1 VEIYVV
7 QPGDTLYLIAQRF
20 GTTVAA
26 LQELNRF
33 PNPDQLVVGQAIL
46 IPGPSPIPLRYT
58 VVRGDT
64 LYLIAQTFGTTVDA
78 IAQANNIADPN
89 RINIGDQLL
98 IPGWSQQ
105 TYTIRSGDTLY
116 QIANNFGIPLNL
128 LVKTNNIA
136 NPALI
141 YPGQILIIPQRSSIP
156 ARKDIETMAYFQL
169 VNLSGLE
176 RSLAQMGQYITYGV
190 MFQYPVTPQGTITIS
205 SNTTRAVDILRR
217 FNIQPLP
224 SVTNWTQDI
233 GFDPDLARTVM
244 GDTALRRQTI
254 ASILALVQQYGFAG
268 INVDFENMYPEDRP
282 LYNNF
287 IRELAETMRA
297 NGYITTIAVAPK
309 ASDLPNAPWVGA
321 FDYATLGSIVDIMF
335 IMTYEWG
342 WVGGPPMAIAPLP
355 QVRQVIQY
363 AASLMS
369 PLKIIQGVPLYGYD
383 WPLPDTPESQASA
396 VSLDNVYN
404 IAYRYGAVIN
414 YDTVAQSPWFRYIN
428 EQRVEHEVWFEDA
441 RSVQAKYLLARD
453 FNLRGVGYWGYV
465 NEPFGF
471 PQNWPILNEIFNIIK
486 YPS

>member
-7 QPGDTLYLIAQRF
+7 QPGDTLYRIAQRF

-33 PNPDQLVVGQAIL
+33 PNPDQLVIGQAIL
-46 IPGPSPIPLRYT
+46 IPSPAATPLQYT

-64 LYLIAQTFGTTVDA
+64 LYLLAQTFDTTVAA
-78 IAQANNIADPN
+78 IAQANNIVDPN
-89 RINIGDQLL
+89 RINVGDRLF

-105 TYTIRSGDTLY
+105 TYTVRSGDTLY

-128 LVKTNNIA
+128 LIKTNNIT
-136 NPALI
+136 NPSLI
-141 YPGQILIIPQRSSIP
+141 YPGQILIIPQRGTVP
-156 ARKDIETMAYFQL
+156 DRQDIETMAYFQL
-169 VNLSGLE
+169 TNLSGLE
-176 RSLAQMGQYITYGV
+176 RSLAEMGQYITYGV
-190 MFQYPVTPQGTITIS
+190 MFQYPVTPQGTVTVS
-205 SNTTRAVDILRR
+205 ANTARAVDILRR
-217 FNIQPLP
+217 FNIRPLP
-224 SVTNWTQDI
+224 SVTNWTQNV

-244 GDTALRRQTI
+244 GDDAIRGQTI
-254 ASILALVQQYGFAG
+254 ANILALVQQYGFVG
-268 INVDFENMYPEDRP
+268 INIDFENMYPEDRT

-309 ASDLPNAPWVGA
+309 ARDFPNAPWVGA

-363 AASLMS
+363 AASQM
-369 PLKIIQGVPLYGYD
+369 PPIKIIQGVPLYGYD

-396 VSLDNVYN
+396 VSLNNVYT
-404 IAYRYGAVIN
+404 IAYQYGAVIQ
-414 YDTVAQSPWFRYIN
+414 YDQVAQSPWFRYTN
-428 EQRVEHEVWFEDA
+428 EQGTEHEVWFEDA
-441 RSVQAKYLLARD
+441 RSVRAKYLLARE

-471 PQNWPILNEIFNIIK
+471 PQNWPILAEIFNVVK
-486 YPS
+486 YSS

>member
-1 VEIYVV
+1 MEIYVV
-7 QPGDTLYLIAQRF
+7 QPGDTLYIIAQRF
-20 GTTVAA
+20 ETTVAA
-26 LQELNRF
+26 LQALNRF

-46 IPGPSPIPLRYT
+46 IPASSVTPLRYT

-64 LYLIAQTFGTTVDA
+64 LYLIAQTFGTTVNA
-78 IAQANNIADPN
+78 IAQANNITDPN
-89 RINIGDQLL
+89 RINVGDSLL

-116 QIANNFGIPLNL
+116 QIANNFGISLNL

-141 YPGQILIIPQRSSIP
+141 YPGQILIIPQQTTSPPRQ
-156 ARKDIETMAYFQL
+156 DIETMAYFQL

-176 RSLAQMGQYITYGV
+176 RSLAEMGQYITYGV
-190 MFQYPVTPQGTITIS
+190 MFQYPVTSQGTITVS
-205 SNTTRAVDILRR
+205 PNTTRAVEILRR

-224 SVTNWTQDI
+224 SVTNWTPNI
-233 GFDPDLARTVM
+233 GFDPDLARTIM
-244 GDTALRRQTI
+244 GDDTLRRQTI
-254 ASILALVQQYGFAG
+254 ASILTLVQQYNFAG
-268 INVDFENMYPEDRP
+268 INIDFENMYPEDRP

-287 IRELAETMRA
+287 IRELTETMRA
-297 NGYITTIAVAPK
+297 NGFITTIAVAPK
-309 ASDLPNAPWVGA
+309 ARDLPNASWVGA

-363 AASLMS
+363 AASLM
-369 PLKIIQGVPLYGYD
+369 PPIKIIQGVPLYAYD

-414 YDTVAQSPWFRYIN
+414 YDPVAQSPWFRYIN
-428 EQRVEHEVWFEDA
+428 EAGIEHEVWFEDA

-471 PQNWPILNEIFNIIK
+471 PQNWPVLAEIFNVIK
-486 YPS
+486 YPA